1 MLITFRFVFVKHMT
15 AYDMRISDWSS
26 NVCSSDL
33 RRERADAVG
42 ETVDLALDRGSHRN
56 TQPFARAVEI
66 DRLADGRAAP
76 FGDAG
81 AQHLGARQVLAT
93 ILVIELVYIAGAP
106 ETALETSPP
115 AQPLPG
121 SLSIVRNSLV
131 SGKAL
136 S

>member
-42 ETVDLALDRGSHRN
+42 EPVDLALDRGIHRN
-56 TQPFARAVEI
+56 AQPFARAVAI

-93 ILVIELVYIAGAP
+93 ILVIEFVDIAGAP
-106 ETALETSPP
+106 EIALEPLRR
-115 AQPLPG
+115 AQPLAG
-121 SLSIVRNSLV
+121 DRKSTRLNS
-131 SGKAL
+131 SH
-136 S
+136 